1 MKKKKISKEK
11 VYKILK
17 YKVSQREKM
26 SAILGAIAAVLLS
39 VISLSRSFSLL
50 ELNVFSICII
60 VCAFGVSLFSITL
73 QIINAVNA
81 HKFERDYQY
90 YTMSKKITTAL
101 IVALKRSNYEKTC
114 SILQSTYG
122 NVPDWRPIDYTSNI
136 IIYDVHQ
143 HLRCCCIRLKEM
155 ITNLYPL
162 SFNDDMIT
170 VDIAFQYPIDN
181 YLSKKES
188 DWKIITS
195 GDHTSSSV
203 RLHDYLE
210 NKCSFYSY
218 LDNQGYVFCNDK
230 KEIERK
236 RHYIWSSKDYEYKRI
251 GSVIGTVIELK
262 NDNPEAVFVKAY
274 LTITTYGR
282 KLVEDDDSLCLEDFE
297 RLFRET
303 VINSYKTLI
312 EAELAHM
319 FIRHGIQGGYIDK
332 KTGHLKSMNK
342 NQNKCRFLH

>member
-17 YKVSQREKM
+17 YKVSQGEKISTII
-26 SAILGAIAAVLLS
+26 SALAAVLLS
-39 VISLSRSFSLL
+39 VISFSFS
-50 ELNVFSICII
+50 ELNVLSICII
-60 VCAFGVSLFSITL
+60 LCAIAMNLLAIVL
-73 QIINAVNA
+73 QIINAVDA
-81 HKFERDYQY
+81 CKFERDYQY
-90 YTMSKKITTAL
+90 YTMSKIVTTAL

-162 SFNDDMIT
+162 KFNDDMIT

-181 YLSKKES
+181 CLSKNES

-203 RLHDYLE
+203 KLHDYLE
-210 NKCSFYSY
+210 NKYSFYSY

-236 RHYIWSSKDYEYKRI
+236 RHYIWSSKDYEYNRI

-274 LTITTYGR
+274 LTITTYGG